1 MALKCHPGLP
11 RAGDSEVS
19 SGENAR
25 MEKLWSDTITTP
37 TARSYRTK
45 RVNKPSLNRAAR
57 NRAMHR
63 QQSWPRPVIQH
74 AWGCPTQPSSTSWA
88 QVEGPPCSQ
97 GPTSSAQDQAHGG
110 EMVTSTQKLT
120 TQGPGTKSLLLQ
132 PPTGI
137 MLPAARTGKITF
149 APRKLWGQTARMESH
164 FHSLCPT

>member
-1 MALKCHPGLP
+1 
-11 RAGDSEVS
+11 
-19 SGENAR
+19 
-25 MEKLWSDTITTP
+25 MEKLWSDTITAP

-97 GPTSSAQDQAHGG
+97 GPTSSAQNQAHGG

-137 MLPAARTGKITF
+137 MLPAARGGKITF